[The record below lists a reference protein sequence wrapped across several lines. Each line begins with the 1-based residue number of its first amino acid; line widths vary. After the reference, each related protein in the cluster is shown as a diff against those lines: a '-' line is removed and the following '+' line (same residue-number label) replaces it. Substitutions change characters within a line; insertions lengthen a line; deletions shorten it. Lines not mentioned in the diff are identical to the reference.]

1 MLFPQDSKEK
11 SRCQNYREDEEP
23 VNAAEIRKLL
33 LNCNNRRLKS
43 HLLIFGGRGTRIVE
57 LTAIR
62 LRHQPFS
69 KVL

>member
-1 MLFPQDSKEK
+1 MLFPRFKEK
-11 SRCQNYREDEEP
+11 SGCQNYREDEEP

-43 HLLIFGGRGTRIVE
+43 HLLIFGGRGTRTVE

>member
-11 SRCQNYREDEEP
+11 SRCQNYREEP
-23 VNAAEIRKLL
+23 VNAAEIRRLL

-43 HLLIFGGRGTRIVE
+43 HLLVFGGRVTKAVE

-62 LRHQPFS
+62 LRYRPFS

>member
-1 MLFPQDSKEK
+1 MLLPQDSKEK

-43 HLLIFGGRGTRIVE
+43 HLLIFGGRGTRAVE

>member
-1 MLFPQDSKEK
+1 MLLPQDSKEK

-43 HLLIFGGRGTRIVE
+43 HLLIFGGRGTRTVE

>member
-23 VNAAEIRKLL
+23 FNAAEIRKLL

-43 HLLIFGGRGTRIVE
+43 HLLIFGGRGTRTVE

-62 LRHQPFS
+62 LTSTF
-69 KVL
+69 